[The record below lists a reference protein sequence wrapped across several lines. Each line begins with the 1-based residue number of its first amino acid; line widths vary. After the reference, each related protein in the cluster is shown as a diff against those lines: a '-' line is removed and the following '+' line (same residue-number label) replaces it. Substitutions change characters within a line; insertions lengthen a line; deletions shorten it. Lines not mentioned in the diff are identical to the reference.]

1 MLTLQIADDFKVDLA
16 KHGIQYSE
24 TLVTEEGTGLR
35 GDPFVSGS
43 YSSLHFSAK
52 ILMQQGNIV
61 YSQSEYMYSQML
73 FPRYY
78 AHVIVEQIYS
88 TYTDCNE

>member
-24 TLVTEEGTGLR
+24 TLVNQEGNGLR

-43 YSSLHFSAK
+43 FSSLHVSAK
-52 ILMQQGNIV
+52 IFMKQGNIV
-61 YSQSEYMYSQML
+61 YPFMNRNTL
-73 FPRYY
+73 
-78 AHVIVEQIYS
+78 VTV
-88 TYTDCNE
+88 